1 MEEWF
6 SRFFQNLQLQLGLRD
21 PKLTAPEKNISGI
34 HGREWEYDIALFGYN
49 HIMTDVDAAAG
60 LGQLDRMK
68 ELYSAREALTKLYY
82 LNLPGSV
89 EAALQHFGKDYT
101 SSMHLFPIRIP
112 GAGENERNRVFASLL
127 DDGIACNVHYKP
139 LPMMTAYKALG
150 FDIEDYPN
158 AYDMYRNE
166 VTLPLHTRLTDE
178 DIDYVLTNFTE
189 ILSK

>member
-1 MEEWF
+1 
-6 SRFFQNLQLQLGLRD
+6 
-21 PKLTAPEKNISGI
+21 
-34 HGREWEYDIALFGYN
+34 
-49 HIMTDVDAAAG
+49 MTDVDAAAG

-139 LPMMTAYKALG
+139 LPMFTAYIREG
-150 FDIEDYPN
+150 FDIQDYPA
-158 AYDMYRNE
+158 AYDTYKNLI
-166 VTLPLHTRLTDE
+166 TLPYHTHMTVDDVELICAAVERAVKAL
-178 DIDYVLTNFTE
+178 
-189 ILSK
+189 